1 MCWGPLTHKQAQT
14 SGYLFVVRDREYDDK
29 IEGHSSIYMA
39 KSYRVHIYA
48 RHERVRI
55 CEVSLHIIAYVV
67 EWYTF

>member
-1 MCWGPLTHKQAQT
+1 MLGPTYSQT
-14 SGYLFVVRDREYDDK
+14 CPDERLSVVRDREYDDK